1 MVVIG
6 ILFIVFALSM
16 GIFRFLLG
24 NAVVAPSQKQLES
37 FLQRNETP
45 MTQRI
50 SYLQREDQLHI
61 KWDDYHREVLTY
73 CEEEN
78 GGLITREEE
87 ITESGQ
93 EGCFDELKKKGIK
106 SIQKYGNYVM
116 FVKWSIMDASCG
128 LVYCDNFPEV
138 ELYGDTEI
146 KEMPVSNWYYF
157 YHVGD

>member
-1 MVVIG
+1 MRKHARKIMVVIG

-87 ITESGQ
+87 ITESG
-93 EGCFDELKKKGIK
+93 
-106 SIQKYGNYVM
+106 
-116 FVKWSIMDASCG
+116 
-128 LVYCDNFPEV
+128 
-138 ELYGDTEI
+138 
-146 KEMPVSNWYYF
+146 
-157 YHVGD
+157 